1 MSTLT
6 APTATISCPPLS
18 PMLFPATMRDSR
30 LDVAVTGA
38 SPRIGLQA
46 RWVSVFD
53 ADGHDHL
60 ETSCEYRR
68 DPPACPIAC
77 GRPSGCGGRRGHEVQ
92 LASSCVASL
101 STIRGYLSGPRWL
114 QHRQWGHTRH
124 AQRPSRS
131 SHASVRPWAG

>member
-30 LDVAVTGA
+30 LDVPVTGA

-60 ETSCEYRR
+60 EM
-68 DPPACPIAC
+68 
-77 GRPSGCGGRRGHEVQ
+77 
-92 LASSCVASL
+92 
-101 STIRGYLSGPRWL
+101 RWTAT
-114 QHRQWGHTRH
+114 G
-124 AQRPSRS
+124 
-131 SHASVRPWAG
+131 

>member
-30 LDVAVTGA
+30 LDVPVTVA

-46 RWVSVFD
+46 RWVSVSD

-60 ETSCEYRR
+60 
-68 DPPACPIAC
+68 AM
-77 GRPSGCGGRRGHEVQ
+77 
-92 LASSCVASL
+92 
-101 STIRGYLSGPRWL
+101 RWAAT
-114 QHRQWGHTRH
+114 G
-124 AQRPSRS
+124 
-131 SHASVRPWAG
+131 